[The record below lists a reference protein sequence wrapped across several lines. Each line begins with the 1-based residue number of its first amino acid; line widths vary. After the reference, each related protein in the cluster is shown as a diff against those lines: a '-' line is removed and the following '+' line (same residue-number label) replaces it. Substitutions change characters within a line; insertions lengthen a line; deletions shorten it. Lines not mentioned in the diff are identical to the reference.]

1 MILQQSSSSPSYSEC
16 FLPFLEAG
24 GEVTGEMISAG
35 TGEYFFLAEC
45 YLWYSWKTL
54 RKTRAKNNRKPKLNS
69 FEGWYFFE

>member
-35 TGEYFFLAEC
+35 TGEYFF
-45 YLWYSWKTL
+45 SWLSAICGTHGNTFGKQEL
-54 RKTRAKNNRKPKLNS
+54 KIIANRS
-69 FEGWYFFE
+69 

>member
-35 TGEYFFLAEC
+35 TGEYFFLGIV
-45 YLWYSWKTL
+45 
-54 RKTRAKNNRKPKLNS
+54 PFMKLIETPS
-69 FEGWYFFE
+69 

>member
-35 TGEYFFLAEC
+35 TGEYFF
-45 YLWYSWKTL
+45 SWQSAIYETH
-54 RKTRAKNNRKPKLNS
+54 
-69 FEGWYFFE
+69 